1 VVVQILNGASAIA
14 ILLLLASGIAIIFGV
29 LRVINFAHGEMV
41 MLGGYGAVLTHWLGL
56 NPWLSLLVAPLVVGG
71 IGLLIE
77 RVIIRPLS
85 RRPLDTILATIALSI
100 VLRKSVEALFSP
112 QFKYV
117 PYLTK
122 QTITIGSQEYPA
134 IRLVVIGIALALTI
148 VMVFIEKGT
157 RFGLKAR
164 AVIANPSL
172 AAVLG
177 VNVSHV
183 YTVTFVIGAALA
195 GFAGAIIAGSG
206 FSTVYPG
213 MGFDVVVQSFLTVL
227 VGGVG
232 SVPGL
237 AASAVSLGAVKSI
250 ADLFSNT
257 VYSNVAMLVVAA
269 LILRILPH
277 GLGQRR

>member
-1 VVVQILNGASAIA
+1 MAVQILNGASAIA
-14 ILLLLASGIAIIFGV
+14 VLFLLASGVAVIFGV

-41 MLGGYGAVLTHWLGL
+41 MLGGYGAVFTHWLGL

-77 RVIIRPLS
+77 RTIIHPLS

-100 VLRKSVEALFSP
+100 VLRKSVEAIFSP

-122 QTITIGSQEYPA
+122 ETMTIGGQEYPVV
-134 IRLVVIGIALALTI
+134 RLVVIGIALAVT
-148 VMVFIEKGT
+148 VAMVFVEKGT

-164 AVIANPSL
+164 SVIANPPL

-177 VNVSHV
+177 VNVALV

-227 VGGVG
+227 VGGLG

-237 AASAVSLGAVKSI
+237 AASALSLGAVKSMT
-250 ADLFSNT
+250 DHFSNT
-257 VYSNVAMLVVAA
+257 VYSNVAMLIAAA

-277 GLGQRR
+277 SLGHRR

>member
-1 VVVQILNGASAIA
+1 MAVQILNGASAIA
-14 ILLLLASGIAIIFGV
+14 VLFLLASGVAVIFGV

-41 MLGGYGAVLTHWLGL
+41 MLGGYGAVFTHWLGL
-56 NPWLSLLVAPLVVGG
+56 NPWLSLLVAPLIVGG
-71 IGLLIE
+71 VGLLIE
-77 RVIIRPLS
+77 RTIIHPLS

-100 VLRKSVEALFSP
+100 VLRKSVEAIFSP
-112 QFKYV
+112 QFKYI

-122 QTITIGSQEYPA
+122 ETMTISGHEYPVV
-134 IRLVVIGIALALTI
+134 RLVVIGIALALTAA
-148 VMVFIEKGT
+148 MVFVEKGT

-164 AVIANPSL
+164 SVIANPPL

-177 VNVSHV
+177 VNVALV

-195 GFAGAIIAGSG
+195 GFAGAIIAESG

-213 MGFDVVVQSFLTVL
+213 MGFDVVLQSFLTVL
-227 VGGVG
+227 VGGLG

-237 AASAVSLGAVKSI
+237 AASALSLGAVKSMT
-250 ADLFSNT
+250 DLFSNT
-257 VYSNVAMLVVAA
+257 VYSNVAMLIAAA

-277 GLGQRR
+277 GLGHRR